1 MKTQNFL
8 FTNNNFLKDS
18 KLNINDSKNN
28 FGKITN
34 YKNLFLL
41 QKENI
46 DFSTFNND
54 WVLHFFDNNN
64 LIKLIKNSKNN
75 GVKIFNLNDNLNF
88 YLNNNKEINLNTLFN
103 KINKNKIYDEGFFE
117 KLNWIIKNEDIT
129 FKNRLYKLLS
139 EHFNDFISVNESY
152 NPILFE
158 LQTKLNNKKNDLA
171 QSIDNF
177 NELLTDYVNETL
189 TKQFDFLYSL
199 ENLIL
204 TFYYEYKSTERSFI
218 KSDLNLNQMRFK
230 YIQEI
235 NQKSLFFVK
244 NNIRK
249 KTNLFEIKY
258 LEKYIKEVKKNTDLI
273 FLNLIRTHNSDI
285 LKINKTISYNK
296 KNGISDK
303 EIIINYYLKKYL
315 IKYLKKI
322 KNKIY
327 LFSSNDI
334 EYLNSLITQKTQ
346 LLNYIRFS
354 FKINSVSSFF
364 IKNIKKIINSEFSSY
379 FSSVFNI
386 NKDKLIE
393 IKQYI
398 RKLKNENKKISE
410 NIIYFNSNNDFYNDI
425 NIVEKRI
432 NDISS
437 ELKWNWKIQHNLY
450 NNSLFKKRIQKKRII
465 NNLDNF
471 IKKIM
476 LINKKI
482 NKNTKIS
489 DKNKKI
495 KELKSIENYLFF
507 LKNSWITRIIFILF
521 KYSTS
526 NIVLT
531 NNVVNNI
538 STIHQLIWIIKLSS
552 IPLLDL
558 ISFEN
563 ISELTSLKLNFIN
576 ILLNKNT
583 FLFIIN
589 TINSEVK
596 QEYKK
601 EFLRILNNIVDWKK
615 IPYIWLDNKEETLLN
630 KFDQIFLSNE
640 LNLQNYKY
648 FEFLSKEQK
657 EISESKSLLLKEL
670 DITLQESDYNEKSE
684 MLTEEDYILFEKE
697 WEIFFYENKNIYDLS
712 FMNEY
717 TKFINNQENKNAQLE
732 EDELIF

>member
-64 LIKLIKNSKNN
+64 LIKSIKNSKNN

-103 KINKNKIYDEGFFE
+103 KINENKIYDEGFFE
-117 KLNWIIKNEDIT
+117 KLNWILKNEDIT

-139 EHFNDFISVNESY
+139 EHFNDFISINESY

-258 LEKYIKEVKKNTDLI
+258 LEKYIKEVKKNTNLI

-346 LLNYIRFS
+346 LLNYMRFS

-432 NDISS
+432 NDISA

-489 DKNKKI
+489 YKNKKT

-507 LKNSWITRIIFILF
+507 LKNSWITRIIFILY

-526 NIVLT
+526 NFVLT

-558 ISFEN
+558 ISFED

-576 ILLNKNT
+576 ILLNKST

>member
-1 MKTQNFL
+1 M
-8 FTNNNFLKDS
+8 
-18 KLNINDSKNN
+18 
-28 FGKITN
+28 
-34 YKNLFLL
+34 

-64 LIKLIKNSKNN
+64 LIKSIKNSKNN

-103 KINKNKIYDEGFFE
+103 KINENKIYDEGFFE
-117 KLNWIIKNEDIT
+117 KLNWILKNEDIT

-139 EHFNDFISVNESY
+139 EYFNDFISINESY

-158 LQTKLNNKKNDLA
+158 LKTKLNNKKNDLA

-258 LEKYIKEVKKNTDLI
+258 LEKYIKEVKKNTNLI

-327 LFSSNDI
+327 LFSSNDV

-346 LLNYIRFS
+346 LLNYMRFS

-386 NKDKLIE
+386 NKDNLIE

-432 NDISS
+432 NDISA

-489 DKNKKI
+489 DKNKKT

-507 LKNSWITRIIFILF
+507 LKNSWITRIIFILY

-526 NIVLT
+526 NFVLT

-538 STIHQLIWIIKLSS
+538 STIHQLISIIKLSS

-558 ISFEN
+558 ISFQD

-576 ILLNKNT
+576 ILLNKST

-657 EISESKSLLLKEL
+657 EISESKSLILKEL
-670 DITLQESDYNEKSE
+670 DITLQESDYNESE

>member
-64 LIKLIKNSKNN
+64 LIKSIKNSKNN

-103 KINKNKIYDEGFFE
+103 KINENKIYDEGFFE
-117 KLNWIIKNEDIT
+117 KLNWILKNEDIT

-139 EHFNDFISVNESY
+139 EHFNDFISINESY

-258 LEKYIKEVKKNTDLI
+258 LEKYIKEVKKNTNLI

-327 LFSSNDI
+327 LFSSNDV

-346 LLNYIRFS
+346 LLNYMRFS

-386 NKDKLIE
+386 NKDNLIE

-432 NDISS
+432 NDISA

-489 DKNKKI
+489 DKNKKT

-507 LKNSWITRIIFILF
+507 LKNSWITRIIFILY

-526 NIVLT
+526 NFVLT

-538 STIHQLIWIIKLSS
+538 STIHQLISIIKLSS

-558 ISFEN
+558 ISFQD

-576 ILLNKNT
+576 ILLNKST

-657 EISESKSLLLKEL
+657 EISESKSLILKEL

>member
-64 LIKLIKNSKNN
+64 LIKSIKNSKNN
-75 GVKIFNLNDNLNF
+75 SVKIFNLNDNLNF

-103 KINKNKIYDEGFFE
+103 KINENKIYDEGFFE
-117 KLNWIIKNEDIT
+117 KLNWILKNEDIT

-139 EHFNDFISVNESY
+139 EHFNDFISINESY

-258 LEKYIKEVKKNTDLI
+258 LEKYIKEVKKNTNLI

-327 LFSSNDI
+327 LFSSNDV

-346 LLNYIRFS
+346 LLNYMRFS

-432 NDISS
+432 NDISA

-482 NKNTKIS
+482 NKSTKIS
-489 DKNKKI
+489 DKNKKT

-507 LKNSWITRIIFILF
+507 LKNSWITRIIFILY

-526 NIVLT
+526 NFVLT

-538 STIHQLIWIIKLSS
+538 STIHQLISIIKLSS

-558 ISFEN
+558 ISFQD

-576 ILLNKNT
+576 ILLNKST

-657 EISESKSLLLKEL
+657 EISESKSLILKEL

>member
-18 KLNINDSKNN
+18 KLNINDNENN

-64 LIKLIKNSKNN
+64 LIKSIKNSKNN

-103 KINKNKIYDEGFFE
+103 KINENKIYDEGFFE
-117 KLNWIIKNEDIT
+117 KLNWILKNEDIT

-139 EHFNDFISVNESY
+139 EHFNDFISINESY

-158 LQTKLNNKKNDLA
+158 LKTKLNNKKNDLA

-258 LEKYIKEVKKNTDLI
+258 LEKYIKEVKKNTNLI

-303 EIIINYYLKKYL
+303 EILINYYLKKYL

-346 LLNYIRFS
+346 LLNYMRFS

-364 IKNIKKIINSEFSSY
+364 IKNIKKIINSEFNSY

-398 RKLKNENKKISE
+398 RKLKSENKKISE
-410 NIIYFNSNNDFYNDI
+410 NIIYFNSNKDFYNDI

-432 NDISS
+432 NDISA

-489 DKNKKI
+489 DKNKKT

-507 LKNSWITRIIFILF
+507 LKNSWITRIIFILY

-526 NIVLT
+526 NFVLT

-558 ISFEN
+558 ISFED

-576 ILLNKNT
+576 ILLNKST

-648 FEFLSKEQK
+648 FQFLSKEQK
-657 EISESKSLLLKEL
+657 KISESKSLLLKEL

>member
-46 DFSTFNND
+46 DFTTFNND

-64 LIKLIKNSKNN
+64 LIKSIKNSKNN
-75 GVKIFNLNDNLNF
+75 SVKIFNLNDNLNF

-103 KINKNKIYDEGFFE
+103 KINENKIYDEGFFE
-117 KLNWIIKNEDIT
+117 KLNWILKNEDIT
-129 FKNRLYKLLS
+129 FKNRLYKLLI
-139 EHFNDFISVNESY
+139 EHFNDFISINESY

-158 LQTKLNNKKNDLA
+158 LQAKLNNKKNDLA
-171 QSIDNF
+171 QYIDNF

-258 LEKYIKEVKKNTDLI
+258 LEKYIKEVKKNTNLI

-334 EYLNSLITQKTQ
+334 EYLNSLVTQKTQ
-346 LLNYIRFS
+346 LLNYMRFS

-432 NDISS
+432 NDISA

-450 NNSLFKKRIQKKRII
+450 NNSLFMKRIQKKRII

-489 DKNKKI
+489 DKNKKT

-526 NIVLT
+526 NFVLT

-576 ILLNKNT
+576 ILLNKST

-596 QEYKK
+596 QEHKK

-615 IPYIWLDNKEETLLN
+615 
-630 KFDQIFLSNE
+630 FL
-640 LNLQNYKY
+640 
-648 FEFLSKEQK
+648 
-657 EISESKSLLLKEL
+657 
-670 DITLQESDYNEKSE
+670 
-684 MLTEEDYILFEKE
+684 
-697 WEIFFYENKNIYDLS
+697 IYD
-712 FMNEY
+712 
-717 TKFINNQENKNAQLE
+717 
-732 EDELIF
+732 

>member
-64 LIKLIKNSKNN
+64 LIKSIKNSKNN
-75 GVKIFNLNDNLNF
+75 SVKIFNLNDNLNF
-88 YLNNNKEINLNTLFN
+88 YLNNKKEINLNTLFN
-103 KINKNKIYDEGFFE
+103 KINENKIYDEGFFE
-117 KLNWIIKNEDIT
+117 KLNWILKNEDIT

-139 EHFNDFISVNESY
+139 EHFNDFISINESY

-158 LQTKLNNKKNDLA
+158 LQAKLNNKKNDLA
-171 QSIDNF
+171 QYIDNF

-189 TKQFDFLYSL
+189 IKQFDFLYSL

-258 LEKYIKEVKKNTDLI
+258 LEKYIKEVKKNTNLI

-334 EYLNSLITQKTQ
+334 EYLNSLVTQKTQ
-346 LLNYIRFS
+346 LLNYMRFS

-432 NDISS
+432 NDISA

-489 DKNKKI
+489 DKNKKT

-526 NIVLT
+526 NFVLT

-576 ILLNKNT
+576 ILLNKST

>member
-64 LIKLIKNSKNN
+64 LIKSIKNSKNN
-75 GVKIFNLNDNLNF
+75 GVKTFNLNDNLNF

-103 KINKNKIYDEGFFE
+103 KINENKIYDEGFFE
-117 KLNWIIKNEDIT
+117 KLNWILKNEDIT
-129 FKNRLYKLLS
+129 FKNRLYKLLT
-139 EHFNDFISVNESY
+139 EHFNDFISINESY

-258 LEKYIKEVKKNTDLI
+258 LEKYIKEVKKNTNLI

-346 LLNYIRFS
+346 LLNYMRFS

-398 RKLKNENKKISE
+398 RKLKNENKKISK

-432 NDISS
+432 NDISA

-489 DKNKKI
+489 YENKKT

-507 LKNSWITRIIFILF
+507 LKNSWMTRIIFILY

-526 NIVLT
+526 NFVLT

-558 ISFEN
+558 ISFED

-576 ILLNKNT
+576 ILLNKST

-615 IPYIWLDNKEETLLN
+615 IPYIWLDNKEETFLN

>member
-64 LIKLIKNSKNN
+64 LIKSIKNSKKNS
-75 GVKIFNLNDNLNF
+75 VKIFNLNDNLNF
-88 YLNNNKEINLNTLFN
+88 YLNNKKEINLNTLFN
-103 KINKNKIYDEGFFE
+103 KINENKIYDEGFFE
-117 KLNWIIKNEDIT
+117 KLNWILKNEDIT

-139 EHFNDFISVNESY
+139 EHFNDFISINESY

-158 LQTKLNNKKNDLA
+158 LQAKLNNKKNDLA
-171 QSIDNF
+171 QYIDNF

-189 TKQFDFLYSL
+189 IKQFDFLYSL

-258 LEKYIKEVKKNTDLI
+258 LEKYIKEVKKNTNLI
-273 FLNLIRTHNSDI
+273 FLNLIRTHNYDI

-315 IKYLKKI
+315 IKFLKKI

-334 EYLNSLITQKTQ
+334 EYLNSLVTQKTQ
-346 LLNYIRFS
+346 LLNYMRFS

-379 FSSVFNI
+379 LSSVFNI

-432 NDISS
+432 NDISA

-489 DKNKKI
+489 DKNKKT

-526 NIVLT
+526 NFVLT

-576 ILLNKNT
+576 ILLNKST

-615 IPYIWLDNKEETLLN
+615 NPYIWLDNKEETLLN

-670 DITLQESDYNEKSE
+670 DITLQESDYNKKSE

>member
-64 LIKLIKNSKNN
+64 LIKSIKNSKNN

-103 KINKNKIYDEGFFE
+103 KINENKIYDEGFFE
-117 KLNWIIKNEDIT
+117 KLNWILKNEDIT

-139 EHFNDFISVNESY
+139 EYFNDFISINESY

-158 LQTKLNNKKNDLA
+158 LKTKLNNKKNDLA

-258 LEKYIKEVKKNTDLI
+258 LEKYIKEVKKNTNLI

-327 LFSSNDI
+327 LFSSNDV

-346 LLNYIRFS
+346 LLNYMRFS

-386 NKDKLIE
+386 NKDNLIE

-432 NDISS
+432 NDISA

-489 DKNKKI
+489 DKNKKT

-507 LKNSWITRIIFILF
+507 LKNSWITRIIFILY

-526 NIVLT
+526 NFVLT

-538 STIHQLIWIIKLSS
+538 STIHQLISIIKLSS

-558 ISFEN
+558 ISFQD

-576 ILLNKNT
+576 ILLNKST

-657 EISESKSLLLKEL
+657 EISESKSLILKEL

>member
-64 LIKLIKNSKNN
+64 LIKSIKNSKNN

-103 KINKNKIYDEGFFE
+103 KINENKIYDEGFFE
-117 KLNWIIKNEDIT
+117 KLNWILKNEDIT

-139 EHFNDFISVNESY
+139 EHFNDFISINESY

-258 LEKYIKEVKKNTDLI
+258 LEKYIKEVKKNTNLI

-327 LFSSNDI
+327 LFSSNDV

-346 LLNYIRFS
+346 LLNYMRFS

-432 NDISS
+432 NDISA

-489 DKNKKI
+489 DKNKKT

-507 LKNSWITRIIFILF
+507 LKNSWITRIIFILY

-526 NIVLT
+526 NFVLT

-538 STIHQLIWIIKLSS
+538 STIHQLISIIKLSS
-552 IPLLDL
+552 IPLLDF
-558 ISFEN
+558 ISFQD

-576 ILLNKNT
+576 ILLNKST

-657 EISESKSLLLKEL
+657 EISESKSLILKEL

>member
-64 LIKLIKNSKNN
+64 LIKSIKNSKNN
-75 GVKIFNLNDNLNF
+75 GVKKFNLNDNLNF

-103 KINKNKIYDEGFFE
+103 KINENKIYDEGFFE
-117 KLNWIIKNEDIT
+117 KLNWILKNEDIT

-139 EHFNDFISVNESY
+139 EHFNDFISINESY

-258 LEKYIKEVKKNTDLI
+258 LEKYIKEVKKNTNLI

-322 KNKIY
+322 KKKIY

-346 LLNYIRFS
+346 LLNYMRFS

-432 NDISS
+432 NDISA

-489 DKNKKI
+489 DKNKKT

-507 LKNSWITRIIFILF
+507 LKNSWITRIIFILY

-526 NIVLT
+526 NFVLT

-558 ISFEN
+558 ISFQD

-576 ILLNKNT
+576 ILLNKST

-717 TKFINNQENKNAQLE
+717 TKFINNQENKNAELE

>member
-64 LIKLIKNSKNN
+64 LIKSIKNSKNN
-75 GVKIFNLNDNLNF
+75 SVKIFNLNDNLNF

-103 KINKNKIYDEGFFE
+103 KINENKIYDEGFFE
-117 KLNWIIKNEDIT
+117 KLNWILKNEDIT

-139 EHFNDFISVNESY
+139 EHFNDFISINESY

-258 LEKYIKEVKKNTDLI
+258 LEKYIKEVKKNTNLI

-327 LFSSNDI
+327 LFSSNDV

-346 LLNYIRFS
+346 LLNYMRFS

-398 RKLKNENKKISE
+398 RKLKNKNKKISE

-432 NDISS
+432 NDISA

-489 DKNKKI
+489 DKNKKT

-507 LKNSWITRIIFILF
+507 LKNSWITRIIFILY

-526 NIVLT
+526 NFVLT

-538 STIHQLIWIIKLSS
+538 STIHQLISIIKLSS

-558 ISFEN
+558 ISFQD

-576 ILLNKNT
+576 ILLNKST

-657 EISESKSLLLKEL
+657 EISESKSLILKEL

-717 TKFINNQENKNAQLE
+717 TKFINNQENKNDQLE

>member
-18 KLNINDSKNN
+18 KLNIDDSKNN

-64 LIKLIKNSKNN
+64 LIKSIKNSKNK

-103 KINKNKIYDEGFFE
+103 KINENKIYDEGFFE
-117 KLNWIIKNEDIT
+117 KLNWILKNEDIT

-139 EHFNDFISVNESY
+139 EHFNDFISINESY

-258 LEKYIKEVKKNTDLI
+258 LEKYIKEVKKNTNLI

-303 EIIINYYLKKYL
+303 GLIINYYLKKYL

-346 LLNYIRFS
+346 LLNYMRFS

-379 FSSVFNI
+379 FSSVFNV

-425 NIVEKRI
+425 NIVKKRI
-432 NDISS
+432 NDVSA

-489 DKNKKI
+489 DKNKKT

-507 LKNSWITRIIFILF
+507 LKNSWITRIIFILY

-526 NIVLT
+526 NFVLT

-558 ISFEN
+558 ISFED

-576 ILLNKNT
+576 ILLNKST

-648 FEFLSKEQK
+648 FQFLSKEQK
-657 EISESKSLLLKEL
+657 EISESKSLLLEEL
-670 DITLQESDYNEKSE
+670 DITLQESYYNEKSE
-684 MLTEEDYILFEKE
+684 LLTEEDYILFEKE
-697 WEIFFYENKNIYDLS
+697 WEIFFYENKNIYNLS

>member
-64 LIKLIKNSKNN
+64 LIKSIKNSKNN

-103 KINKNKIYDEGFFE
+103 KINENKIYDEGFFE
-117 KLNWIIKNEDIT
+117 KLNWILKNEDIT

-139 EHFNDFISVNESY
+139 EHFNDFISINESY

-258 LEKYIKEVKKNTDLI
+258 LEKYIKEVKKNTNLI

-327 LFSSNDI
+327 LFSSNDV

-346 LLNYIRFS
+346 LLNYMRFS

-432 NDISS
+432 NDISA

-489 DKNKKI
+489 DKNKKT

-507 LKNSWITRIIFILF
+507 LKNSWITRIIFILY

-526 NIVLT
+526 NFVLT

-538 STIHQLIWIIKLSS
+538 STIHQLISIIKLSS

-558 ISFEN
+558 ISFQD

-576 ILLNKNT
+576 ILLNKST

-596 QEYKK
+596 QEYEK

-657 EISESKSLLLKEL
+657 EISESKSLILKEL

>member
-64 LIKLIKNSKNN
+64 LIKSIKNSKNN

-103 KINKNKIYDEGFFE
+103 KINENKIYDEGFFE
-117 KLNWIIKNEDIT
+117 KLNWILKNEDIT

-139 EHFNDFISVNESY
+139 EYFNDFISINESY

-158 LQTKLNNKKNDLA
+158 LKTKLNNKKNDLA

-258 LEKYIKEVKKNTDLI
+258 LEKYIKEVKKNTNLI

-327 LFSSNDI
+327 LFSSNDV

-346 LLNYIRFS
+346 LLNYMRFS

-386 NKDKLIE
+386 NKDNLIE

-425 NIVEKRI
+425 NIVEK
-432 NDISS
+432 
-437 ELKWNWKIQHNLY
+437 
-450 NNSLFKKRIQKKRII
+450 
-465 NNLDNF
+465 
-471 IKKIM
+471 
-476 LINKKI
+476 
-482 NKNTKIS
+482 KN
-489 DKNKKI
+489 
-495 KELKSIENYLFF
+495 
-507 LKNSWITRIIFILF
+507 
-521 KYSTS
+521 
-526 NIVLT
+526 
-531 NNVVNNI
+531 
-538 STIHQLIWIIKLSS
+538 
-552 IPLLDL
+552 
-558 ISFEN
+558 
-563 ISELTSLKLNFIN
+563 
-576 ILLNKNT
+576 
-583 FLFIIN
+583 
-589 TINSEVK
+589 
-596 QEYKK
+596 
-601 EFLRILNNIVDWKK
+601 
-615 IPYIWLDNKEETLLN
+615 
-630 KFDQIFLSNE
+630 
-640 LNLQNYKY
+640 
-648 FEFLSKEQK
+648 
-657 EISESKSLLLKEL
+657 
-670 DITLQESDYNEKSE
+670 
-684 MLTEEDYILFEKE
+684 
-697 WEIFFYENKNIYDLS
+697 
-712 FMNEY
+712 
-717 TKFINNQENKNAQLE
+717 
-732 EDELIF
+732 

>member
-64 LIKLIKNSKNN
+64 LIKSIKNSKNN

-103 KINKNKIYDEGFFE
+103 KINENKIYDEGFFE
-117 KLNWIIKNEDIT
+117 KLNWILKNEDIT

-139 EHFNDFISVNESY
+139 EHFNDFISINESY

-258 LEKYIKEVKKNTDLI
+258 LEKYIKEVKKNTNLI

-303 EIIINYYLKKYL
+303 EIIINYFLKKYL

-346 LLNYIRFS
+346 LLNYMRFS
-354 FKINSVSSFF
+354 FKINSDSSFF

-432 NDISS
+432 NNISA

-450 NNSLFKKRIQKKRII
+450 NNSLFKKRIQKKRIT

-489 DKNKKI
+489 DKNKKT

-507 LKNSWITRIIFILF
+507 LKNSWITRIIFILY

-526 NIVLT
+526 NFVLT

-558 ISFEN
+558 ISFED

-576 ILLNKNT
+576 ILLNKST

-640 LNLQNYKY
+640 LNLENYKY

-670 DITLQESDYNEKSE
+670 DITLQESYYNEKSE

>member
-46 DFSTFNND
+46 DFTTFNND

-64 LIKLIKNSKNN
+64 LIKSIKNSKNN
-75 GVKIFNLNDNLNF
+75 SVKIFNLNDNLNF

-103 KINKNKIYDEGFFE
+103 KINENKIYDEGFFE
-117 KLNWIIKNEDIT
+117 KLNWILKNEDIT
-129 FKNRLYKLLS
+129 FKNRLYKLLI
-139 EHFNDFISVNESY
+139 EHFNDFISINESY

-158 LQTKLNNKKNDLA
+158 LQAKLNNKKNDLA
-171 QSIDNF
+171 QYIDNF

-258 LEKYIKEVKKNTDLI
+258 LEKYIKEVKKNTNLI

-334 EYLNSLITQKTQ
+334 EYLNSLVTQKTQ
-346 LLNYIRFS
+346 LLNYMRFS

-432 NDISS
+432 NDISA

-450 NNSLFKKRIQKKRII
+450 NNSLFMKRIQKKRII

-489 DKNKKI
+489 DKNKKT

-526 NIVLT
+526 NFVLT

-576 ILLNKNT
+576 ILLNKST

-596 QEYKK
+596 QEHKK

-697 WEIFFYENKNIYDLS
+697 WEIFFYDNKNIYDLS

>member
-64 LIKLIKNSKNN
+64 LIKSIKNSKNN
-75 GVKIFNLNDNLNF
+75 SVKIFNLNDNLNF

-103 KINKNKIYDEGFFE
+103 KINENNIYDEGFFE
-117 KLNWIIKNEDIT
+117 KLNWILKNEDIT

-139 EHFNDFISVNESY
+139 EHFNHFISINESY

-158 LQTKLNNKKNDLA
+158 LQAKLNNKKNDLA
-171 QSIDNF
+171 QYIDNF

-230 YIQEI
+230 CIQEI

-244 NNIRK
+244 NNIKK

-258 LEKYIKEVKKNTDLI
+258 LEKYIKEVKKNTNLI

-334 EYLNSLITQKTQ
+334 EYLNSLVTQKTQ
-346 LLNYIRFS
+346 LLNYMRFS

-432 NDISS
+432 NDISA

-489 DKNKKI
+489 DKNKKT

-507 LKNSWITRIIFILF
+507 LKNSRITRIIFILF

-526 NIVLT
+526 NFVLT

-576 ILLNKNT
+576 ILLNKST